1 MYFHLVHNG
10 RRLLVMTPEKLPE
23 IFNCSCPEKNAAPM
37 LDFFCLAYYRFINFD
52 WLIAAYFSQG

>member
-1 MYFHLVHNG
+1 
-10 RRLLVMTPEKLPE
+10 MTPEKLPE